1 MRNVLL
7 GLAVSSALMAPAEV
21 VIGAEGGALE
31 GTVITKELQ
40 KQARAAIKAAWGTH
54 EKMVSTSQLIL
65 QLAQSAVTE
74 SRGDFTLALSKFD
87 AAIASAASEFREEH
101 KDDKGE
107 DLAKL
112 NDFLG
117 DTGSWKVFTASLRG
131 ALKDEFPV
139 LEFKTESSLRAARKA
154 AKDAAKSRKT
164 MRGTLEEKLD
174 LTDMTDEE
182 FATAC
187 KTATTEGGEMTI
199 ERLEKELKKL
209 GYVEVEDDE
218 TDEEAATRIANE
230 AKEQAAH
237 FMGSDPRWNVARES
251 LAKLLVLL
259 NSIPDDAGHEDE
271 VNRCL
276 NNAYIGINRI
286 VHPEAG
292 KQSGSK
298 QQGGES
304 GRRIVDA

>member
-7 GLAVSSALMAPAEV
+7 GLACSSALMAPAEV

-31 GTVITKELQ
+31 GTMITKELQ

-54 EKMVSTSQLIL
+54 EKIISTSQLIL

-74 SRGDFTLALSKFD
+74 AKGDFTLALSKFD
-87 AAIASAASEFREEH
+87 AAVASAAADFREEH
-101 KDDKGE
+101 KEDKGE
-107 DLAKL
+107 DLVKL

-117 DTGSWKVFTASLRG
+117 DTGSWKQFTSSLRG
-131 ALKDEFPV
+131 ALKDAFPV

-174 LTDMTDEE
+174 LTDLTDEE

-187 KTATTEGGEMTI
+187 KAATSESGEMTI
-199 ERLEKELKKL
+199 ERVEKELRKL
-209 GYVEVEDDE
+209 GYVEVESDE
-218 TDEEAATRIANE
+218 TDEEAATRIASE
-230 AKEQAAH
+230 AKAQAAH
-237 FMGSDPRWNVARES
+237 FMGEDPRWNVARES

-286 VHPEAG
+286 VHPESG
-292 KQSGSK
+292 KQSSK
-298 QQGGES
+298 QGTGES